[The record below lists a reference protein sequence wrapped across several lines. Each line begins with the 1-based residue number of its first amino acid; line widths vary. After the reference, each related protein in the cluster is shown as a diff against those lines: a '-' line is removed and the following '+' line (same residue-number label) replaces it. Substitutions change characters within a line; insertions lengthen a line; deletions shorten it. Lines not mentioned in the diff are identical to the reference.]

1 MNANLQYMISSTMHS
16 LEERNALKDNCTS
29 AEIRYAADYIVKK
42 SLFKPYFE
50 AIGITKGCQIGRRF
64 YEQKPHEFFSF
75 VLCLYYSKWWF
86 DKDVKELNDL
96 EFLFKK
102 GEWEN
107 VSYIAKHYCSL
118 VLRTIRNF
126 ELGTRG
132 IGQKEEFEYSL
143 SLNKLEHLFEVYNAG
158 KDLFLDEIRNI
169 GEDYK
174 HIAAIAIAAK
184 NMDEDELCKSW
195 LEENIDEIVNN
206 LIHHGK
212 SRSLLTHLHGFTL
225 SHKENIYST
234 PTINSNG
241 GFCEYSHATINKMA
255 IEANGYYSE
264 LIDRITHSKLL
275 PNDEYKLKITKKVYD
290 TTKTLSKEEFSEL
303 EEANNNKLK
312 DIYKMT
318 NDVFSAGSLDS
329 SSLPKEIVN
338 LARKLAAIH
347 GTVHVASESS
357 GIQIY
362 IADPELLVVD
372 GMKELSS
379 RHLAVNAERY
389 LGIGPYDIDLYPTE
403 ENKMLYMK
411 YRMHGYEVPSAMSM
425 KTRKMYN
432 VHDLLTMLPVDKRNL
447 SFTRAIKSKVI
458 ISSPDKNLVKDEN
471 GMMVPEWCGETVPLT
486 SLSDNH
492 PAIQYL
498 KYERGYD
505 INELENLWDICYCKK
520 AIEED
525 KEKGRFYSKLPLDYK
540 NSPAGRII
548 IPIYNAT
555 HSRIGWQARVIDK
568 KDNKGNKWVW
578 TDRETWIQVEKD
590 GNKLFVSDEF
600 PKGFSPHKY
609 LNGKGSSRN
618 SLLFGLNRAL
628 EFNKHREFK
637 DTFCVIVEG
646 PLDVAKG
653 GIPCLAIH
661 GKSLSDEQASIIKKN
676 FNKVCTVMD
685 ADEAGKE
692 CIRSIHRKLPGMHI
706 TEIVIPE
713 GNKDLGD
720 CSIVEARKLV
730 LEQDPILI
738 KARG

>member
-50 AIGITKGCQIGRRF
+50 ALGITRGCQIGRRF

-75 VLCLYYSKWWF
+75 VLYLYYSKWWF
-86 DKDVKELNDL
+86 ANDVKELNDL
-96 EFLFKK
+96 DFLFKK
-102 GEWEN
+102 GEWDT
-107 VSYIAKHYCSL
+107 VLYTAKHYCKL
-118 VLRTIRNF
+118 ALRTIRNF

-132 IGQKEEFEYSL
+132 VGQKEEFEYSL
-143 SLNKLEHLFEVYNAG
+143 SLNKLEHLFEAYNVG
-158 KDLFLDEIRNI
+158 RDFFINEISNI

-174 HIAAIAIAAK
+174 HIAAIAISAK
-184 NMDEDELCKSW
+184 NMADDIVCKDW
-195 LEENIDEIVNN
+195 LEDNIDVIIEN

-212 SRSLLTHLHGFTL
+212 SRALLTHLHGFSI
-225 SHKENIYST
+225 SHKENVYST
-234 PTINSNG
+234 PIIDSNG

-255 IEANGYYSE
+255 IEANGYYTE
-264 LIDRITHSKLL
+264 LIDRITNSKLL
-275 PNDEYKLKITKKVYD
+275 PNDEYKLRTNKKVYEMEH
-290 TTKTLSKEEFSEL
+290 KLSEEEL
-303 EEANNNKLK
+303 VSLENYNNNKIK
-312 DIYKMT
+312 EIYKMT

-362 IADPELLVVD
+362 IADPELLVID

-389 LGIGPYDIDLYPTE
+389 LGIGPYDIDTYPTE

-411 YRMHGYEVPSAMSM
+411 YRMNGYEVPSAMSM

-447 SFTRAIKSKVI
+447 SFTRAIKAKVI
-458 ISSPDKNLVKDEN
+458 VSSQNKNLVEDEN
-471 GMMVPEWCGETVPLT
+471 GEMVPEWCGETVPLT
-486 SLSDNH
+486 SLPENH

-505 INELENLWDICYCKK
+505 INELEKLWDICYCNK

-525 KEKGRFYSKLPLDYK
+525 KEKGRFYSKLPLGYK

-548 IPIYNAT
+548 IPIYNAK

-578 TDRETWIQVEKD
+578 TDRETWIQVEKE
-590 GNKLFVSDEF
+590 GKKLFVSDEF

-618 SLLFGLNRAL
+618 SLLFGLNRAI
-628 EFNKHREFK
+628 EFNANRAFK

-653 GIPCLAIH
+653 GMPCLAIH
-661 GKSLSDEQASIIKKN
+661 GKSLSDEQANIIKKN
-676 FNKVCTVMD
+676 FNKICTVMD
-685 ADEAGKE
+685 HDEAGKE
-692 CIRSIHRKLPGMHI
+692 CIKSIHRKLPGVHI
-706 TEIVIPE
+706 TEIEIPE

-720 CSIVEARKLV
+720 CPMTLARCLILKH
-730 LEQDPILI
+730 DPLLL
-738 KARG
+738 KVNG